1 MLGAANDQRSTPW
14 NSSEKG
20 ANALGNR
27 SKFIWSRLAQ
37 MVLTLWIIA
46 TILFFIFRLMPGN
59 PLVAYIDPTFTKEQQ
74 DILMAQFGL
83 DKPLWMQYLIY
94 LANLV
99 QGELGDSFKFRA
111 PVMEVIWGVLP
122 NTLYLMLFSFVIAY
136 LVGILGGVLLAWKR
150 KTKFETIGIIAT
162 LFTRSAPQMWVGM
175 IVLVIFSFHLN
186 WFPSGG
192 ASATGVVY
200 ESEWEK
206 LTSLSFLKHLFLPS
220 LTAAIY
226 LMGLPLL
233 LMRSNMLD
241 VMGESYVE
249 VARMRGLSEQ
259 RIMLKYAARNAALP
273 VVTAMAVGIGYAL
286 GGNVVI
292 EMVFSWPGLG
302 RLLVNA
308 VSASDYALAQGAFIL
323 SAAVM
328 VIMNFVADILYSF
341 LDPRVTFGKGR

>member
-1 MLGAANDQRSTPW
+1 
-14 NSSEKG
+14 
-20 ANALGNR
+20 LGNR
-27 SKFIWSRLAQ
+27 SKYILSRLAQ

-59 PLVAYIDPTFTKEQQ
+59 PLAAYIDPTFTKEQQ

-94 LANLV
+94 LSNLL
-99 QGELGDSFKFRA
+99 QGELGESFKFRA
-111 PVMEVIWGVLP
+111 PVMEVIWNVLP
-122 NTLYLMLFSFVIAY
+122 NTLYLMLSSLIIAY
-136 LVGILGGVLLAWKR
+136 LMGIMGGVLLAWKR
-150 KTKFETIGIIAT
+150 KTKFETIGIILT

-175 IVLVIFSFHLN
+175 IVLVIFSFHLG

-192 ASATGVVY
+192 ASETGVAF

-206 LTSLSFLKHLFLPS
+206 LTSFTFWKHLFLPA

-226 LMGLPLL
+226 LTGLPLL

-249 VARMRGLSEQ
+249 AARTRGLGES

-328 VIMNFVADILYSF
+328 VTMNFVADILYSF
-341 LDPRVTFGKGR
+341 LDPRVTFGRGR

>member
-1 MLGAANDQRSTPW
+1 M
-14 NSSEKG
+14 
-20 ANALGNR
+20 GNR
-27 SKFIWSRLAQ
+27 SKFVLSRFAL
-37 MVLTLWIIA
+37 MILTLWIIA

-94 LANLV
+94 LANLL
-99 QGELGDSFKFRA
+99 QGELGDSFKYRA
-111 PVMEVIWGVLP
+111 PVMDVIWGVLP
-122 NTLYLMLFSFVIAY
+122 NTLYLMVLSFVIAY
-136 LVGILGGVLLAWKR
+136 IVGILGGVLLAWKR
-150 KTKFETIGIIAT
+150 KTKFETFGIIVT

-175 IVLVIFSFHLN
+175 IVLVVFSFYLR

-192 ASATGVVY
+192 ASETGVVY
-200 ESEWEK
+200 ASEWDK
-206 LTSLSFLKHLFLPS
+206 LTSLTFFKHLFLPS

-233 LMRSNMLD
+233 LMRTNMLD

-249 VARMRGLSEQ
+249 AARMRGLSER